1 MLINLPAE
9 LVHRVAAL
17 RFSDDHLDLLA
28 QLQFEFKLA
37 IGDYDAAKRRSAAAA
52 GVSTPSSAAT
62 YRSTCPGCR
71 NHVDGD
77 AHAHDCGVW

>member
-17 RFSDDHLDLLA
+17 RFSDDHLELLT

-37 IGDYDAAKRRSAAAA
+37 IGNDDANKRWAAAA
-52 GVSTPSSAAT
+52 GASTPSSAAT

-71 NHVDGD
+71 NRVDGD

>member
-17 RFSDDHLDLLA
+17 RFSDDHLELLT

-37 IGDYDAAKRRSAAAA
+37 IGNDELNRRRTNTAA

-62 YRSTCPGCR
+62 YKPTCPGCHR
-71 NHVDGD
+71 GD
-77 AHAHDCGVW
+77 YGPTAAHDCGVW

>member
-1 MLINLPAE
+1 MLIDLPAE
-9 LVHRVAAL
+9 LVRRVAAL
-17 RFSDDHLDLLA
+17 RFSDDHLELLS

-37 IGDYDAAKRRSAAAA
+37 LGTDELNRRRTRTA
-52 GVSTPSSAAT
+52 GGISTPSNAAT